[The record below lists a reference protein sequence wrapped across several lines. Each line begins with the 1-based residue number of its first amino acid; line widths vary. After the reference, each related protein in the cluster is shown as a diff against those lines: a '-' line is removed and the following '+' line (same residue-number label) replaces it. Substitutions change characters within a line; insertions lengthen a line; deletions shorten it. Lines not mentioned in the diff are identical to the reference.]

1 MKQLVLRI
9 RSRNRAGTGA
19 RAAVDASIGVDHVF
33 TITSGDGGYRTFCL
47 ARAIA
52 DALVANYICHWKHL
66 LKVYPHSTRANT
78 LQTR

>member
-19 RAAVDASIGVDHVF
+19 RAAVDAN
-33 TITSGDGGYRTFCL
+33 GGYRTFCL
-47 ARAIA
+47 ARATA